1 MSPGLP
7 EKASTRAAA
16 SPSEAIVSVVA
27 AGRVRAARSPENRLR
42 LMLVDDHPVVR
53 QGIGACLARQ
63 PRFEVVGEAGDG
75 HEALLRIKELGPDIV
90 LMDIEM
96 PGLDG
101 LEVTT
106 RLRRDR
112 PDVKVLILTMHVTPD
127 YVRRIL
133 DSGARGCV
141 SKMAPPKDL
150 VAAIEAVDSGE
161 SFFSPEVARL
171 ALNQMVQNGAD
182 SSSELTGR
190 EREVLI
196 LIAGGLSNKEMAGQL
211 GVGVRTIETHRERI
225 MDKLNIHT
233 IAGLTKYAVAKG
245 LVGLQG

>member
-1 MSPGLP
+1 MCLQNG
-7 EKASTRAAA
+7 AA
-16 SPSEAIVSVVA
+16 
-27 AGRVRAARSPENRLR
+27 
-42 LMLVDDHPVVR
+42 
-53 QGIGACLARQ
+53 QG
-63 PRFEVVGEAGDG
+63 F
-75 HEALLRIKELGPDIV
+75 
-90 LMDIEM
+90 
-96 PGLDG
+96 
-101 LEVTT
+101 
-106 RLRRDR
+106 
-112 PDVKVLILTMHVTPD
+112 
-127 YVRRIL
+127 
-133 DSGARGCV
+133 
-141 SKMAPPKDL
+141 